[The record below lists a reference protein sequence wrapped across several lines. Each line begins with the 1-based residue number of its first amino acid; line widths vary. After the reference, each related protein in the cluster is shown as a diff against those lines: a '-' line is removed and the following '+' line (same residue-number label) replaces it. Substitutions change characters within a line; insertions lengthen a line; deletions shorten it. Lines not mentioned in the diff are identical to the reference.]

1 MRKLYLIILFFFNS
15 LILYSQ
21 ETEITVPE
29 KESLK
34 NDTKQIQDS
43 TKKFKHFLIS
53 LLDVQYDTIRVSDLT
68 NKFNIYTG
76 LIGKFHSIELENPD
90 INKKLKYEPN
100 GNTSIML
107 GFNYKWLGLG
117 FNFSPGFLNKDD
129 EIYGE
134 SERFDAQFNIYTKSF
149 GIDAHLQYY
158 KGFYLKNPDNF
169 IDWQNDF
176 YPQQS
181 DLESLSFG
189 LSAYY
194 FFNNKK
200 FSYKAAFNRTQIQKK
215 SAGSFIL
222 GTYVNANIVN
232 SPGGFIP
239 SELSDSLLAYYNLD
253 AYVTNS
259 VGVSCGYT
267 YTLVFLKHFFINAS
281 LVPGFGYRS
290 ATFQTYDNDT
300 KVKGS
305 ITGSLNARVALGY
318 EGKHMYS
325 GLTFVSFVD
334 SYNYESISISSSTG
348 NIRFFI
354 GTRLNVSHLFKKKTH
369 SSI

>member
-1 MRKLYLIILFFFNS
+1 MKHILLVCFFF
-15 LILYSQ
+15 LILHPIFSQ
-21 ETEITVPE
+21 ESDTLQNE
-29 KESLK
+29 KEYSV
-34 NDTKQIQDS
+34 NDTLKFKNS
-43 TKKFKHFLIS
+43 TKKYKSFILSI
-53 LLDVQYDTIRVSDLT
+53 LNVQYDISRISDLT
-68 NKFNIYTG
+68 NRFNIYTG

-134 SERFDAQFNIYTKSF
+134 SSRFDTQLNIYTKSF

-158 KGFYLKNPDNF
+158 KGFYLKNPDKF

-176 YPQQS
+176 YPQRT

-200 FSYKAAFNRTQIQKK
+200 FSYKAAFNRTQVQKK

-222 GTYVNANIVN
+222 GTYVNAIIVN

-239 SELSDSLLAYYNLD
+239 TELPDSLLAFYNLD

-259 VGVSCGYT
+259 VGVSGGYT
-267 YTLVFLKHFFINAS
+267 YTLVFLKNFFINAS

-290 ATFQTYDNDT
+290 ATFQTNENDT
-300 KVKGS
+300 KVNGS

-318 EGKHMYS
+318 EGKHLYA

-354 GTRLNVSHLFKKKTH
+354 GTRLNVGHLFKKKTH

>member
-1 MRKLYLIILFFFNS
+1 MKYF
-15 LILYSQ
+15 
-21 ETEITVPE
+21 
-29 KESLK
+29 
-34 NDTKQIQDS
+34 
-43 TKKFKHFLIS
+43 FLIS
-53 LLDVQYDTIRVSDLT
+53 ICLLFLQSIFSQELDTLQIEQDSSKYNSSKSFKTFMLSILDVQYDTSRVIDFTDKL
-68 NKFNIYTG
+68 NIYTG
-76 LIGKFHSIELENPD
+76 LIGKFHSIELDNPD

-100 GNTSIML
+100 GNTSIMV

-117 FNFSPGFLNKDD
+117 INFSPGFLNMDD

-134 SERFDAQFNIYTKSF
+134 SDRFDTQLNIYTKSF
-149 GIDAHLQYY
+149 GIDAYLQYY

-176 YPQQS
+176 YPLRP
-181 DLESLSFG
+181 DLETLSFG
-189 LSAYY
+189 LSGYY

-222 GTYVNANIVN
+222 GTYLNANIVN
-232 SPGGFIP
+232 SHGGFIP
-239 SELSDSLLAYYNLD
+239 TELPDSLLDFYNID
-253 AYVTNS
+253 AYVTSS

-267 YTLVFLKHFFINAS
+267 YTLVFLKNFFINAS

-300 KVKGS
+300 KINGS

-325 GLTFVSFVD
+325 GLTLVSFVD
-334 SYNYESISISSSTG
+334 SYDYESISISSSTG

-354 GTRLNVSHLFKKKTH
+354 GKRFGVNNLFKKKNKLKKTLYTE
-369 SSI
+369 

>member
-1 MRKLYLIILFFFNS
+1 MKYFFFIGS
-15 LILYSQ
+15 FFLFLQPIFSQ
-21 ETEITVPE
+21 ELGPLQTYEDSSE
-29 KESLK
+29 Y
-34 NDTKQIQDS
+34 DTLNIRDS
-43 TKKFKHFLIS
+43 SNKFKSFIS
-53 LLDVQYDTIRVSDLT
+53 SILEVQYDTSRINDLT
-68 NKFNIYTG
+68 DKLNIYSG
-76 LIGKFHSIELENPD
+76 SISKFHSIELKNPD

-100 GNTSIML
+100 GNASIL
-107 GFNYKWLGLG
+107 IGFNYKWLGLG
-117 FNFSPGFLNKDD
+117 FNFSPGFMNKDD
-129 EIYGE
+129 ETYGK
-134 SERFDAQFNIYTKSF
+134 SKRFDTQLNIYTKSF
-149 GIDAHLQYY
+149 GIDAYLQYY

-176 YPQQS
+176 YPLRS

-189 LSAYY
+189 LSGYY

-239 SELSDSLLAYYNLD
+239 TELPDSLLNYYDLD
-253 AYVTNS
+253 AFVTS
-259 VGVSCGYT
+259 SIGISCGYT
-267 YTLVFLKHFFINAS
+267 YTFVFLKNFFINAS
-281 LVPGFGYRS
+281 LVPGLGYRS
-290 ATFQTYDNDT
+290 ITFQTNNNNT
-300 KVKGS
+300 KINGS
-305 ITGSLNARVALGY
+305 ITGSLNTRIALGY
-318 EGKHMYS
+318 EGKHIYA
-325 GLTFVSFVD
+325 GLTLVSFID

-354 GTRLNVSHLFKKKTH
+354 GTRFNVSHLFKNKTH